1 MSATTVRSPTEYESQ
16 LRRYLFER
24 SEEGRAV
31 RVGEKETSEQ
41 AEIVARYADL
51 FTRDQLDALW
61 EAERDAEGDEREL
74 LYRLRKVCESGIVA
88 AELVEREDELENR
101 QLAARLTFRD
111 EELPLRTA
119 QAKLAVLHAY
129 ADREELG
136 EVYGD
141 LNATFNEDRLELARA
156 GEELAAELSD
166 EPDPIARNEEE
177 KEISLRILAAVL
189 NEAAAA

>member
-1 MSATTVRSPTEYESQ
+1 A
-16 LRRYLFER
+16 LREA
-24 SEEGRAV
+24 EEG
-31 RVGEKETSEQ
+31 T
-41 AEIVARYADL
+41 
-51 FTRDQLDALW
+51 
-61 EAERDAEGDEREL
+61 EGDDREQ
-74 LYRLRKVCESGIVA
+74 LYRLRKVCEGGIVA

-136 EVYGD
+136 EVYVD

-156 GEELAAELSD
+156 GEEVAAELSD

-177 KEISLRILAAVL
+177 KAI
-189 NEAAAA
+189 